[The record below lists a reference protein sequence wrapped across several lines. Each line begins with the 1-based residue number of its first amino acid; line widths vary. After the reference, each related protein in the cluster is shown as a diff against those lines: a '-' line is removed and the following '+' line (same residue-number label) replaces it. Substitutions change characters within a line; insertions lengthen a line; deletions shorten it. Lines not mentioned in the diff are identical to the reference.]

1 MKKYLTLSLASIF
14 VILIISYLINNN
26 YSSITNLFSRKNIKI
41 ETNDF
46 PISNDFVFPLPSN
59 DFFPISETKP
69 HNPLY
74 EGEIKKPNDNNITII
89 RSSNLD
95 NDNNPIYYKPDFY
108 KSDFIDEN
116 PIGSTEY
123 SMANLIVN

>member
-46 PISNDFVFPLPSN
+46 PVSNDFVFPKPSN
-59 DFFPISETKP
+59 GFS
-69 HNPLY
+69 LY
-74 EGEIKKPNDNNITII
+74 LKQ
-89 RSSNLD
+89 
-95 NDNNPIYYKPDFY
+95 
-108 KSDFIDEN
+108 
-116 PIGSTEY
+116 
-123 SMANLIVN
+123 NLIIHYMKEKLKNQMIIILLL